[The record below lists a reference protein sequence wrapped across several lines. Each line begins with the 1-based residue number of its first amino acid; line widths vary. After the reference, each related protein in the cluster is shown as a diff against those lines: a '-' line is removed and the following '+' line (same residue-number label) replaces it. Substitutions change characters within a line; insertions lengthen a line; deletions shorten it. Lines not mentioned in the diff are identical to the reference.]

1 MSHVIRPIGR
11 KYMQSRAI
19 QHHLHTTSRL
29 LALMPGKLFTL
40 FSLQKN
46 WWARA
51 LYPTNPSFSRPGI
64 LLVFPV
70 CARSANAITAKMAAW
85 CLPCTLRLPQ
95 PLLLL
100 LLLGEGGRQLH
111 NNDVL
116 YNKQGVCRP
125 FILSVALDDV
135 VDAAKLITQH

>member
-1 MSHVIRPIGR
+1 MSRMSHVIRPIAR
-11 KYMQSRAI
+11 KYMQSQAV

-29 LALMPGKLFTL
+29 LALMPGKVFTL
-40 FSLQKN
+40 SLQKN

-51 LYPTNPSFSRPGI
+51 LYPPTLSFTRPGI

-85 CLPCTLRLPQ
+85 CLPCTLRL